1 MLSHPETAL
10 ACPLPTSGPYLQPV
24 NSSPF
29 RLQVTAMAV
38 TTFPSES
45 SPDLALLNVAR
56 LFTRLEHNLLSP
68 GTDRRSFQQSEYQ
81 RMRVNKN
88 VEYARSLLTQLE
100 RSLPQIKPL
109 DRKHEAQA
117 EISRDRQLLKRIQSV
132 LDEED
137 AKAEAKQDEDETEHV
152 DDEWKELFSKP
163 IVEKA
168 ISPVPRPKDQRT
180 PTQPSDSQRE
190 VNKRSETQQATNTS
204 STTASTTTP
213 TPTPSSTS
221 PPALPTL
228 RNRHTTHPAPSTEKA
243 TATGSNRTKLSETEA
258 ELSTHRLEQEDLTS
272 SLLMLASQLKS
283 SSQTFQSTLEGEKS
297 ALDRAVSGIDRTSTT
312 MEAAG
317 KRMGMLRKMTEGK
330 GLWGRMMLYAW
341 IFGLWVIAILIVY
354 VGPKLR
360 F

>member
-1 MLSHPETAL
+1 MT
-10 ACPLPTSGPYLQPV
+10 
-24 NSSPF
+24 
-29 RLQVTAMAV
+29 VTA
-38 TTFPSES
+38 FPSEGS
-45 SPDLALLNVAR
+45 TDLALLNVAR

-68 GTDRRSFQQSEYQ
+68 GSDRRSLQQSEYQ

-117 EISRDRQLLKRIQSV
+117 EIARDKQLLKRIQTA
-132 LDEED
+132 LDEEE
-137 AKAEAKQDEDETEHV
+137 AKAEAKEDEDDETDE

-163 IVEKA
+163 IAEKP
-168 ISPVPRPKDQRT
+168 ISLVSQPKDQQKQ
-180 PTQPSDSQRE
+180 TQPSDSQRE
-190 VNKRSETQQATNTS
+190 VKGTSEAQQTTNPS
-204 STTASTTTP
+204 VTASTTTQ
-213 TPTPSSTS
+213 TPTPSSTNQ
-221 PPALPTL
+221 PTPPTL
-228 RNRHTTHPAPSTEKA
+228 RNRHKTPAPPTEKA
-243 TATGSNRTKLSETEA
+243 SATGSNTTKLAGTETE
-258 ELSTHRLEQEDLTS
+258 LSAHRMEQEDLTS
-272 SLLMLASQLKS
+272 SLLTLASQLKS
-283 SSQTFQSTLEGEKS
+283 SSQSFQSTLEGEKS

-341 IFGLWVIAILIVY
+341 IFGLWVVAILIVY

>member
-1 MLSHPETAL
+1 MT
-10 ACPLPTSGPYLQPV
+10 
-24 NSSPF
+24 
-29 RLQVTAMAV
+29 V
-38 TTFPSES
+38 TTFPSEG

-68 GTDRRSFQQSEYQ
+68 GTDRRAFQQSEYQ

-88 VEYARSLLTQLE
+88 VEYARLLLTQLE

-117 EISRDRQLLKRIQSV
+117 EIARDRQLLKRIQTV
-132 LDEED
+132 LEEEA
-137 AKAEAKQDEDETEHV
+137 AKAEAKQGEEDETDDI

-163 IVEKA
+163 VTEKKTV
-168 ISPVPRPKDQRT
+168 SRKDQQI
-180 PTQPSDSQRE
+180 PTRPSDSRRE
-190 VNKRSETQQATNTS
+190 VNGASQTTITS
-204 STTASTTTP
+204 SATATPATTTP

-221 PPALPTL
+221 PPAQASAPAPPTL
-228 RNRHTTHPAPSTEKA
+228 RNRYTTHPAPPSFEKA
-243 TATGSNRTKLSETEA
+243 ATTGRDTTKLSGTES

-272 SLLMLASQLKS
+272 SLLALASQLKAS
-283 SSQTFQSTLEGEKS
+283 SHNFQATLEGEKS

-341 IFGLWVIAILIVY
+341 IFGLWVVAILLVY

>member
-1 MLSHPETAL
+1 MS
-10 ACPLPTSGPYLQPV
+10 Q
-24 NSSPF
+24 
-29 RLQVTAMAV
+29 
-38 TTFPSES
+38 
-45 SPDLALLNVAR
+45 
-56 LFTRLEHNLLSP
+56 
-68 GTDRRSFQQSEYQ
+68 
-81 RMRVNKN
+81 N

-100 RSLPQIKPL
+100 RSLPQMKPL

-117 EISRDRQLLKRIQSV
+117 EIARDRQLLKRIQTI

-137 AKAEAKQDEDETEHV
+137 AKAEAKEEEEDETDDI

-163 IVEKA
+163 VAEKA
-168 ISPVPRPKDQRT
+168 IPPVSRPKDQRT

-190 VNKRSETQQATNTS
+190 VKGTIT
-204 STTASTTTP
+204 STTATTTTP
-213 TPTPSSTS
+213 APTPSSTS
-221 PPALPTL
+221 PPAPPTL
-228 RNRHTTHPAPSTEKA
+228 RNRHTTHPAPSSSTEKA
-243 TATGSNRTKLSETEA
+243 AATGSNTNKLSETEA
-258 ELSTHRLEQEDLTS
+258 ELSSHRMEQEDLTS
-272 SLLMLASQLKS
+272 SLLTLASQLKS
-283 SSQTFQSTLEGEKS
+283 FSQSFQATLEGEKS
-297 ALDRAVSGIDRTSTT
+297 ALDRAVAGIDLTSTA

>member
-1 MLSHPETAL
+1 
-10 ACPLPTSGPYLQPV
+10 
-24 NSSPF
+24 
-29 RLQVTAMAV
+29 MAV
-38 TTFPSES
+38 TAFPNEG

-109 DRKHEAQA
+109 DRKHEAQS
-117 EISRDRQLLKRIQSV
+117 EITRDKQLLKRIQTI
-132 LDEED
+132 LDEQN
-137 AKAEAKQDEDETEHV
+137 AKAEAKEDEDDETDDI

-163 IVEKA
+163 VAEKA
-168 ISPVPRPKDQRT
+168 TSPVSRPKDQQT

-190 VNKRSETQQATNTS
+190 VKGTSEAQQTITSATAT
-204 STTASTTTP
+204 TTTP

-228 RNRHTTHPAPSTEKA
+228 RNRHTAHPAPPSSTEKA
-243 TATGSNRTKLSETEA
+243 AATGSNTNKLSGTEA
-258 ELSTHRLEQEDLTS
+258 ELSTHRMEQEDLTS
-272 SLLMLASQLKS
+272 SLLTLASQLKS
-283 SSQTFQSTLEGEKS
+283 SSQSFQATLEGEKS

-341 IFGLWVIAILIVY
+341 IFGLWVVAILIVY

>member
-1 MLSHPETAL
+1 MT
-10 ACPLPTSGPYLQPV
+10 
-24 NSSPF
+24 
-29 RLQVTAMAV
+29 VTA
-38 TTFPSES
+38 FPSEG

-56 LFTRLEHNLLSP
+56 LFTRLEHNFLSP

-81 RMRVNKN
+81 RMRVKKN

-117 EISRDRQLLKRIQSV
+117 EIARDKQLLKRIQII
-132 LDEED
+132 LEEED
-137 AKAEAKQDEDETEHV
+137 AKAEANQDEDDETDD

-163 IVEKA
+163 VVEKSTA
-168 ISPVPRPKDQRT
+168 PVSQPKEQAQT
-180 PTQPSDSQRE
+180 NPSDSQRE
-190 VNKRSETQQATNTS
+190 VKGTSEAQQITTPSA
-204 STTASTTTP
+204 TASTKTQ

-221 PPALPTL
+221 QPTPPTL
-228 RNRHTTHPAPSTEKA
+228 RNRHKIPAQPTEKA
-243 TATGSNRTKLSETEA
+243 AATGTNTTKLAETET
-258 ELSTHRLEQEDLTS
+258 ELSTHRMEQEDLTS
-272 SLLMLASQLKS
+272 SLLTLASQLKS
-283 SSQTFQSTLEGEKS
+283 SSQSFQSTLEGEKS

-341 IFGLWVIAILIVY
+341 IFGLWVVAILIVY

>member
-1 MLSHPETAL
+1 
-10 ACPLPTSGPYLQPV
+10 
-24 NSSPF
+24 
-29 RLQVTAMAV
+29 MAV
-38 TTFPSES
+38 TTFPSEG

-68 GTDRRSFQQSEYQ
+68 GTDRRAFQQSEYQ

-88 VEYARSLLTQLE
+88 VEYARLLLTQLE
-100 RSLPQIKPL
+100 RSLPQTKPL

-117 EISRDRQLLKRIQSV
+117 EIARDRQLLKRIQTV
-132 LDEED
+132 LEEEA
-137 AKAEAKQDEDETEHV
+137 AKAEAKQDEEDETDDI

-163 IVEKA
+163 VTEKKTV
-168 ISPVPRPKDQRT
+168 SRKDQQI
-180 PTQPSDSQRE
+180 PAKPSDSQRE
-190 VNKRSETQQATNTS
+190 VKTESQTTITS
-204 STTASTTTP
+204 SATATPATTTP
-213 TPTPSSTS
+213 TSTPSSTS
-221 PPALPTL
+221 LPAQASPPTL
-228 RNRHTTHPAPSTEKA
+228 RNRYTTHPAPPLSTEKA
-243 TATGSNRTKLSETEA
+243 AATGRDTTKLSGTES

-272 SLLMLASQLKS
+272 SLLALASQLKAS
-283 SSQTFQSTLEGEKS
+283 SHNFQATLEGEKS

-341 IFGLWVIAILIVY
+341 IFGLWVVAILLVY

>member
-1 MLSHPETAL
+1 
-10 ACPLPTSGPYLQPV
+10 
-24 NSSPF
+24 
-29 RLQVTAMAV
+29 MAV
-38 TTFPSES
+38 TAFPTEG

-68 GTDRRSFQQSEYQ
+68 GPDRRSFQQSEYQ

-109 DRKHEAQA
+109 DRKHEAQS
-117 EISRDRQLLKRIQSV
+117 EITRDKQLLKRIQTI
-132 LDEED
+132 LDEES
-137 AKAEAKQDEDETEHV
+137 AKAEAKEEEEDETDDI

-163 IVEKA
+163 VTEKA
-168 ISPVPRPKDQRT
+168 TSPVSRPKDQQT

-190 VNKRSETQQATNTS
+190 VKGTSEAQQTITSATATE
-204 STTASTTTP
+204 TTP
-213 TPTPSSTS
+213 TPTPTQTPASIS
-221 PPALPTL
+221 PPALPAL
-228 RNRHTTHPAPSTEKA
+228 RNRHTTHPAPPPSTEKA
-243 TATGSNRTKLSETEA
+243 AATGSNTNKLSETEA
-258 ELSTHRLEQEDLTS
+258 ELSTHRMEQEDLTS
-272 SLLMLASQLKS
+272 SLLTLASQLKS
-283 SSQTFQSTLEGEKS
+283 SSQSFQATLEGEKS

-341 IFGLWVIAILIVY
+341 IFGLWVVAILIVY

>member
-1 MLSHPETAL
+1 MP
-10 ACPLPTSGPYLQPV
+10 Q
-24 NSSPF
+24 
-29 RLQVTAMAV
+29 
-38 TTFPSES
+38 
-45 SPDLALLNVAR
+45 
-56 LFTRLEHNLLSP
+56 
-68 GTDRRSFQQSEYQ
+68 
-81 RMRVNKN
+81 N

-117 EISRDRQLLKRIQSV
+117 EIARDKQLLKRIQTI

-137 AKAEAKQDEDETEHV
+137 AIAEATQDEDDETEDV

-163 IVEKA
+163 VAEKA
-168 ISPVPRPKDQRT
+168 ISPVSPPKDQRA
-180 PTQPSDSQRE
+180 PTQPSDSQRG
-190 VNKRSETQQATNTS
+190 VKGTSEAQQTTITSATAT
-204 STTASTTTP
+204 TTTP
-213 TPTPSSTS
+213 SPTPSSTS
-221 PPALPTL
+221 PPAPPTL
-228 RNRHTTHPAPSTEKA
+228 RNRHTNHPAPPSSTEKA
-243 TATGSNRTKLSETEA
+243 AATGSNTNKLSGTEA

-272 SLLMLASQLKS
+272 SLLTLASQLKS
-283 SSQTFQSTLEGEKS
+283 SSQSFQSTLEGEKS

-341 IFGLWVIAILIVY
+341 IFGLWVVAILIVY